1 MSATRP
7 RQEPTPSASDAME
20 RVVEASKEVLER
32 RAELLRLEVEAGAR
46 RGVRVGALG
55 LLAAGCG
62 GIAWLS
68 GVGLAYQ
75 LIAARTSS
83 EFALGAIAVAHG
95 GLAAAL
101 AGRARREADSS
112 R

>member
-1 MSATRP
+1 MRHD
-7 RQEPTPSASDAME
+7 REPAPSPADAME

-75 LIAARTSS
+75 LLAARTSS
-83 EFALGAIAVAHG
+83 EVALGAIAVAHG
-95 GLAAAL
+95 GLAVAL
-101 AGRARREADSS
+101 AGRARREAEGP